1 MKPGFRLR
9 LLAILLA
16 CYFLSAVAAQDRLF
30 GQAAA
35 DLQAEVAAAAKD
47 GKTLALLFE
56 MKDCAPCAALKKE
69 VFPQPAAIRGFGQNY
84 RTVTVALDGQKP
96 LRDPQGQPVSTE
108 ALAGRYRVQGTP
120 AIAFLDPQGKLLY
133 RHQGPIAD
141 AAALVEL
148 GHFVRDAAYENEP
161 LAEYRRRQTTPSP
174 RAEPYVAA
182 APEAIVPAGAPA
194 LHEHDRHASAQ
205 QAAHLAPH
213 P

>member
-1 MKPGFRLR
+1 MRPGFPLR

-56 MKDCAPCAALKKE
+56 MKDCAPCAALKQD

-84 RTVTVALDGQKP
+84 RTLSVDLDGQKL

-108 ALAGRYRVQGTP
+108 ALAERYRVQGTP
-120 AIAFLDPQGKLLY
+120 AIAFLDRQGKLLY

-141 AAALVEL
+141 TAALVQL
-148 GHFVRDAAYENEP
+148 GRYVRDAAYENEP
-161 LAEYRRRQTTPSP
+161 LAEYRRRQTTPSK
-174 RAEPYVAA
+174 RAEPYAA
-182 APEAIVPAGAPA
+182 AKTRAIVPAGSP
-194 LHEHDRHASAQ
+194 
-205 QAAHLAPH
+205 AAHDPAHHAQEAAKLRPH